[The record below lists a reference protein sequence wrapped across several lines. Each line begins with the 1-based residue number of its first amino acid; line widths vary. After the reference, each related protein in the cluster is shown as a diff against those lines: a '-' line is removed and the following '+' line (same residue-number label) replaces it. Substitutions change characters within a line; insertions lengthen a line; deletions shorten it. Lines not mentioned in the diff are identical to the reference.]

1 MREVV
6 VYPNE
11 RRSPIHRFFAGLAE
25 QTFESRLGVCDPPLI
40 DYITQ
45 LLVRFIETDA
55 VFGVR
60 DLAGRRLDQVAAML
74 AEAEARIGKPRRDVH
89 RHIGDFTLFWTGVYP
104 EALRRLQHRANVD
117 HLLEYQREGKR
128 SYYLASTIPDPE
140 DDPQSEILQRLSHDF
155 ELCQYGL
162 SEVRREWERRDPDGG
177 TFRSLLV
184 N

>member
-1 MREVV
+1 
-6 VYPNE
+6 VYPRE
-11 RRSPIHRFFAGLAE
+11 RCNPIHRFFSGIAE

-40 DYITQ
+40 DYIAE
-45 LLVRFIETDA
+45 LLVRFVQSDA

-74 AEAEARIGKPRRDVH
+74 AEAEARVGKPRRDVH

-104 EALRRLQHRANVD
+104 EALRRLQHTEKAD
-117 HLLEYQREGKR
+117 HLLEYRREGKR

-140 DDPQSEILQRLSHDF
+140 NDPQSEVLERLSHDF
-155 ELCQYGL
+155 ELCEIGL
-162 SEVRREWERRDPDGG
+162 REVRREWERRDPDGG
-177 TFRSLLV
+177 AFRALLV